1 MTSHDVYVKQPRGT
15 DKKMNIQES
24 LTAVLT
30 HPSTDTLW
38 QLRANL
44 LQAGLP
50 ATSPVWRVLDKFYA
64 FINELSA
71 SMSAHE
77 YSKLATLLDI
87 GAVGGV
93 AIQNLLESDIEK
105 EDLWKR
111 LLAGGIGEGLMV
123 LASRQYVKGA
133 KAGMMGVC
141 RATAWTL
148 YDEFWQLSAQM
159 QPDLDPTARRLLI
172 DNLLAGIHDDSLS
185 EVVKIALNGR
195 LFQILLL
202 THLSAQ
208 KFPK

>member
-1 MTSHDVYVKQPRGT
+1 MS
-15 DKKMNIQES
+15 IQDS

-38 QLRANL
+38 QLRGDL
-44 LQAGLP
+44 LQANLP
-50 ATSPVWRVLDKFYA
+50 AESSVWRILDEFYA
-64 FINELSA
+64 YINELSA

-77 YSKLATLLDI
+77 YSKMATLLDI

-93 AIQNLLESDIEK
+93 AIQNLIESDIKPDE
-105 EDLWKR
+105 LWKR
-111 LLAGGIGEGLMV
+111 LLAGGIGESLMV
-123 LASRQYVKGA
+123 LASRQYVKGF

-141 RATAWTL
+141 RASAWAL
-148 YDEFWQLSAQM
+148 YDEFWQLSTQM
-159 QPDLDPTARRLLI
+159 QPDLDPAARRQLI

-202 THLSAQ
+202 VHLQTSDFL
-208 KFPK
+208 KKSDV